1 MKALCIDD
9 KRINARNYVIQ
20 LSIGEYY
27 NLIMDRLNDNEY
39 QRKRVRNAGSIYD
52 LLKQDLIKGCVMP
65 HIGALYTGHILEDGY
80 GVIVGIAALLIFADK
95 R

>member
-39 QRKRVRNAGSIYD
+39 
-52 LLKQDLIKGCVMP
+52 
-65 HIGALYTGHILEDGY
+65 
-80 GVIVGIAALLIFADK
+80 
-95 R
+95 